1 MLKVFQLDALKEFH
15 FVFNLF
21 FFKKSLYAI
30 HIYKYML
37 FKFTNFQDSI
47 IFPIWYIYTESK
59 FFPFWRSFLGWLR
72 ALAQGLFHSSYPI
85 PFLKWSIAEINTP
98 YQMFSF
104 CQTHTNPWNLLIS
117 LTSFICTS
125 SSKL

>member
-37 FKFTNFQDSI
+37 FKFTNFQDII

-59 FFPFWRSFLGWLR
+59 FFS
-72 ALAQGLFHSSYPI
+72 I
-85 PFLKWSIAEINTP
+85 LKK
-98 YQMFSF
+98 FSWV
-104 CQTHTNPWNLLIS
+104 T
-117 LTSFICTS
+117 
-125 SSKL
+125 